1 MSSGSNDNTNDS
13 GESAARRT
21 GHAAG
26 HLPGTDA
33 EEWLE
38 KRREAPSSMIGAEE
52 GEIHVRLSKGEQS
65 ARQVRNGKWVDIP
78 VEEALRLAKE
88 RVA

>member
-1 MSSGSNDNTNDS
+1 MSNDNS
-13 GESAARRT
+13 RT
-21 GHAAG
+21 GHAPG

-38 KRREAPSSMIGAEE
+38 KRRGTASSLIGAEE
-52 GEIHVRLSKGEQS
+52 GEIHVRLSKGNQS
-65 ARQVRNGKWVDIP
+65 ARQVRNGVWVDISI
-78 VEEALRLAKE
+78 EEALRLAKE